1 MSQRMR
7 QYLPLLKRIT
17 RMSDKVRRR
26 YLKNCDKAIMDCFS
40 ECAVNILKGHVPLSN
55 RQFTRLK
62 RTYLVEKEAQHR
74 AKGRFHTGPVVAS
87 NRHARE
93 CPVESHD
100 RQRLMEHAR
109 RLYLVDDFDRVYR

>member
-17 RMSDKVRRR
+17 RMSDRVRRR

-40 ECAVNILKGHVPLSN
+40 ECAVNVLKGHVPLSN

-62 RTYLVEKEAQHR
+62 REKTHVR
-74 AKGRFHTGPVVAS
+74 ALASKRTSLKKKRSIVQKGGFIQALLLPAIATLGSALLSRMIG
-87 NRHARE
+87 N
-93 CPVESHD
+93 D
-100 RQRLMEHAR
+100 
-109 RLYLVDDFDRVYR
+109 